1 MVATTTELS
10 RLFRVFILHQRL
22 KRVRLAQSLAY
33 GLELCV
39 EICRYTFNI
48 THPIWGMLL
57 LLPCIIKRV
66 LLHARRAILARA
78 LERSVLL
85 PLIHLSF
92 PFSPLSSSLP
102 NTQKKKKHHV

>member
-1 MVATTTELS
+1 
-10 RLFRVFILHQRL
+10 
-22 KRVRLAQSLAY
+22 
-33 GLELCV
+33 
-39 EICRYTFNI
+39 
-48 THPIWGMLL
+48 MLL